1 MTVFISYSLMLVL
14 TTIFGALIL
23 RYYTLAYIYDTL
35 ANMWSGSFTA
45 LLGISFL
52 LLGIGLFIAN
62 RISKP
67 FDKIVKSIKTDGY
80 IPTEQ
85 DCKTCLSCY
94 KKLIILTIIENAAG
108 FFIGQTLGTI
118 ISILAGRHQFVPMQ
132 TFLILLQ
139 ATSFGTLSAIITIN
153 GLDSQLS
160 KFRQV
165 LRIHSLENY
174 KKQRWLN
181 VSSSIG
187 TTFAICAFFVAI
199 NMLSVMYGSLV
210 SENKSLFLERGI
222 TCAIFSLVLAAIP
235 FATVLR
241 NLSFRIKSTENALSS
256 ISEQGDLSGR
266 IDITMIDD
274 FGVLTTSINDLIKK
288 LSGMIQ
294 ELKEKT
300 DNAGTSAEVI
310 SGSARTASDAV
321 QQMTMTLDKIDANSS
336 TQNKLIMQADTNVR
350 TLAESVETIKKHIAE
365 QVESVKNISSSITE
379 MSSNIN
385 DVAMTAKTAQD
396 TSQQLSAT
404 SEEGKQ
410 ALEKATAAMKQIH
423 EASQEVQEIIKVIQK
438 IASQTNL
445 LAMNAAIEA
454 AHAGEFGAGFAVVAD
469 EVRSLAQSSGKS
481 AKEIQQ
487 HIKDMAAKIN
497 LGVDAITSAG
507 VSFNGITEKV
517 EKNAQLVSTI
527 STAME
532 EQSSSAERTQHST
545 ESVVEAVQ
553 SIQTLTDKENVVAE
567 DMRKFMN
574 SVVEASESTLNAI
587 FQGLQATTN
596 LKASIAK
603 VDESAE
609 ENKQA
614 VRIINQQI
622 QTFKL

>member
-1 MTVFISYSLMLVL
+1 MTVFFSYSLMLVL
-14 TTIFGALIL
+14 TTIVGVLVL
-23 RYYTLAYIYDTL
+23 RYFTLAYIYDTL
-35 ANMWSGSFTA
+35 ANMWSGSFTS

-52 LLGIGLFIAN
+52 LLAIGLFIAY
-62 RISKP
+62 RITKP
-67 FDKIVKSIKTDGY
+67 FDKVIKSIKEQGY
-80 IPTEQ
+80 TPTEQ
-85 DCKTCLSCY
+85 DCKKCLSCY
-94 KKLIILTIIENAAG
+94 KKLIILTIIENAVG

-118 ISILAGRHQFVPMQ
+118 ISILAGRHQFVPIQ
-132 TFLILLQ
+132 TVLILLQ
-139 ATSFGTLSAIITIN
+139 ATSFGMLSAIITIN

-160 KFRQV
+160 KFRQI
-165 LRIHSLENY
+165 LRIHSLDKY

-187 TTFAICAFFVAI
+187 TTFAICTFFVAI

-210 SENKSLFLERGI
+210 SENKTIFLVRGI
-222 TCAIFSLVLAAIP
+222 TCAIFSLALAAIP
-235 FATVLR
+235 FATILR
-241 NLSFRIKSTENALSS
+241 NLSFRITSTEKALSS

-274 FGVLTTSINDLIKK
+274 FGVLTTSINNLIKK
-288 LSGMIQ
+288 LSDMIK

-300 DNAGTSAEVI
+300 ENAGASANVISDSATSA
-310 SGSARTASDAV
+310 AAAV
-321 QQMTMTLDKIDANSS
+321 QQMTATLDKIDENSS
-336 TQNKLIMQADTNVR
+336 NQNKLIIQADTNVR
-350 TLAESVETIKKHIAE
+350 TLAESVQTIKKHIAE
-365 QVESVKNISSSITE
+365 QVESVKSISSSITE

-385 DVAMTAKTAQD
+385 DVALTAKTAQD
-396 TSQQLSAT
+396 TSLQLSAT

-410 ALEKATAAMKQIH
+410 ALEKATAAMNQIH
-423 EASQEVQEIIKVIQK
+423 EASVEVQEIIKVIQK
-438 IASQTNL
+438 IAGQTNL

-481 AKEIQQ
+481 AKEIQL

-497 LGVDAITSAG
+497 LGVEAITTAG

-553 SIQTLTDKENVVAE
+553 SIQMLTDKENVVAE

-574 SVVEASESTLNAI
+574 SVVDASESTLNAI
-587 FQGLQATTN
+587 LQGLQATTN
-596 LKASIAK
+596 LRQSIAK
-603 VDESAE
+603 VDESAAQ
-609 ENKQA
+609 NKES
-614 VRIINQQI
+614 VDVINEQI